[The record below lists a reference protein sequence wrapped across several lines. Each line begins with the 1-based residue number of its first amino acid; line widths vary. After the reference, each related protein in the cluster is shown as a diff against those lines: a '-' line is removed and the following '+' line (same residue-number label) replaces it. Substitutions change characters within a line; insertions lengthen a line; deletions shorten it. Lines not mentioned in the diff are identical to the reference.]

1 MLWRFV
7 DVVCLSRYHATSGW
21 FIGDPGRALLAI
33 PVTDLMQ
40 LRFNPFFFYIEQ
52 TGGRFHG
59 HGRME

>member
-33 PVTDLMQ
+33 PVTDLM
-40 LRFNPFFFYIEQ
+40 
-52 TGGRFHG
+52 
-59 HGRME
+59 